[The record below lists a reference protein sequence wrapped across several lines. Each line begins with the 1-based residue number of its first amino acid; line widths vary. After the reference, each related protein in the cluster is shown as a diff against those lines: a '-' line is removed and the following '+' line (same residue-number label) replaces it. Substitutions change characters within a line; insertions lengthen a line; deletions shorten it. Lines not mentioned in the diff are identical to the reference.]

1 MKSIFT
7 LLLSALSFSAFTQTF
22 TVYTDPAGDNS
33 LQAIAIDEENDRIWV
48 GTNATTTGETIAFFE
63 DGQWTRLNVN
73 TLGLLSGRLEDL
85 IVNEGIVEAC
95 SFGGLSRID
104 WENQTFE
111 TWTSANSDLT
121 VDPVRAL
128 AKDVANDVLYVGTS
142 NGFDL
147 QAFDGQ
153 NWTDLEDIVNTR
165 TVAYDMVNQV
175 LWVGTLSRGL
185 FKVENGTITNYI
197 WSNSA
202 IPSGEI
208 YDLEVGP
215 TGKVWMVIDDK
226 GLVSFDGTNFAQFTT
241 ENSDIHD
248 NDPTLVTVDAEGLVW
263 LGGFDYGGI
272 SAYDGTTFTTYLL
285 FDSDLP
291 TNNIRQMKT
300 AANGDLWMATSL
312 GLVQLSTGPNSVR
325 EVPTLNFGIYPNP
338 AQDKISVLMDGQI
351 QQVEIL
357 NVSGQV
363 LWQAEAPSLPLET
376 AFLQEGLY
384 FLKIYSSEGE
394 VGVRKFIKE

>member
-1 MKSIFT
+1 MKPIFT
-7 LLLSALSFSAFTQTF
+7 LLLSALSLSAFTQTF

-121 VDPVRAL
+121 VDPVLAL

-142 NGFDL
+142 NGFEL

-185 FKVENGTITNYI
+185 FKVEDGTITNYI

-208 YDLEVGP
+208 YDLEVDP
-215 TGKVWMVIDDK
+215 TGKVWMVIADK

-338 AQDKISVLMDGQI
+338 AQDKISVLVDDQI

-363 LWQAEAPSLPLET
+363 LWQAETPSLPLET

-384 FLKIYSSEGE
+384 FLKIYSSEGK